1 MIHHNVAEISIEQIL
16 FNSLKSLGRYLA
28 QTKIRG
34 QCCSG
39 VRKQGNHEER
49 QPSKEKMKG

>member
-34 QCCSG
+34 QCCSR